1 MQLSF
6 RTYGMCSAFVTIAIL
21 CWFSW
26 SLTDGASLHKLLYMA
41 LGMAAGAVL
50 FVVECLDFWRICGN
64 RVGCDC
70 CEKVA
75 AKTSCMVRYQ
85 QNYFYRAILYILGG
99 VGLIVA
105 VVLIGASDENAN
117 TEQYIGFAGLIIT
130 GVCYFI
136 AWRREARPSPSPAPL
151 LARRPPLT
159 RRCRCARRAPWA
171 QASTRTSSTPARAP
185 ARASPRRARSTRPRT
200 PASRPMPK
208 TRPRA
213 TRSSRP
219 GTRRSRA
226 QPPRQF
232 PSRSAT
238 QANSRRRRRL
248 MGGMNVEDA
257 SYDDMD
263 AQGDVA
269 YNGGGTTEI

>member
-26 SLTDGASLHKLLYMA
+26 SFTQ
-41 LGMAAGAVL
+41 AAGLHTFAYAILGIAAGVVL

-85 QNYFYRAILYILGG
+85 QNYFYRAILYIVGG

-105 VVLIGASDENAN
+105 VAFIGAGSSTDGPD
-117 TEQYIGFAGLIIT
+117 TLHYIGFAGCIIT

-136 AWRREARPSPSPAPL
+136 AWRREARPSPRPSSPA
-151 LARRPPLT
+151 
-159 RRCRCARRAPWA
+159 
-171 QASTRTSSTPARAP
+171 AP
-185 ARASPRRARSTRPRT
+185 ANTPLPLRQESSLGTGEYEDIVDSGARTG
-200 PASRPMPK
+200 AGL
-208 TRPRA
+208 A
-213 TRSSRP
+213 TA
-219 GTRRSRA
+219 GA
-226 QPPRQF
+226 QYAAQDARVQAYAQDQAKSYAKQQARDAAEPCATA
-232 PSRSAT
+232 PSIPLQICHA
-238 QANSRRRRRL
+238 
-248 MGGMNVEDA
+248 G
-257 SYDDMD
+257 
-263 AQGDVA
+263 
-269 YNGGGTTEI
+269 

>member
-26 SLTDGASLHKLLYMA
+26 SLTDSVSLHRLLYMA
-41 LGMAAGAVL
+41 LGMAAGVVL

-105 VVLIGASDENAN
+105 VVLIGSSDDNAN

-136 AWRREARPSPSPAPL
+136 AWRREARPSPSVSPAPL

-159 RRCRCARRAPWA
+159 PLPLR
-171 QASTRTSSTPARAP
+171 QESSLGTGEYEDIVDSGARAGAGLATAGAQYAAQD
-185 ARASPRRARSTRPRT
+185 ARVQAYAQDQAKSYAKQQARDAAEPC
-200 PASRPMPK
+200 
-208 TRPRA
+208 A
-213 TRSSRP
+213 T
-219 GTRRSRA
+219 A
-226 QPPRQF
+226 
-232 PSRSAT
+232 PSIPLQICHA
-238 QANSRRRRRL
+238 
-248 MGGMNVEDA
+248 G
-257 SYDDMD
+257 
-263 AQGDVA
+263 
-269 YNGGGTTEI
+269 

>member
-1 MQLSF
+1 
-6 RTYGMCSAFVTIAIL
+6 
-21 CWFSW
+21 
-26 SLTDGASLHKLLYMA
+26 MA
-41 LGMAAGAVL
+41 LGMAAGIVL

-75 AKTSCMVRYQ
+75 AKTSCLVRYQ
-85 QNYFYRAILYILGG
+85 QNYFYRAILYIVGG

-105 VVLIGASDENAN
+105 VVLIGTSDENAN

-136 AWRREARPSPSPAPL
+136 AWRREARPSPL
-151 LARRPPLT
+151 LARALLAPANTPLPL
-159 RRCRCARRAPWA
+159 R
-171 QASTRTSSTPARAP
+171 QESSLGTGEYEDIVDSGARAGAGLATKGAQYAAQD
-185 ARASPRRARSTRPRT
+185 ARVQAYAQDQAKSYAKQQARDAAEPCASPVNSPSDLPRGLT
-200 PASRPMPK
+200 LVA
-208 TRPRA
+208 A
-213 TRSSRP
+213 
-219 GTRRSRA
+219 
-226 QPPRQF
+226 
-232 PSRSAT
+232 
-238 QANSRRRRRL
+238 RL

-269 YNGGGTTEI
+269 YNGGGGTTEI